1 MKEYYVYITTN
12 PKKTTLYTGMT
23 NDLQSRLR
31 THYQKSGNPETF
43 AGKYFCYNLVYYD
56 GFSTAY
62 EAIQAEKYIKGKSRK
77 WKENLIKSFNPSF
90 AFLNKKVC
98 GSWPPK

>member
-23 NDLQSRLR
+23 NDLQFRLK
-31 THYQKSGNPETF
+31 THFLNRGKPETF
-43 AGKYFCYNLVYYD
+43 AGKYYCYNLVFYD
-56 GFSTAY
+56 SFSNPDD
-62 EAIQAEKYIKGKSRK
+62 AIRAEKYIKGKSRK
-77 WKENLIKSFNPSF
+77 WKIDLIKSFNPSF